1 MSRWHGS
8 NDVFWRASSP
18 SSSSQ
23 RGTSFS
29 QGLVSAA
36 VSAVMYHCSIK
47 SVSGAVRCRVADTAA
62 DAAMRLPARAGAHH
76 AGLIA
81 AMGASSAT
89 PTSQPTPGDACPAAV
104 KATAPAI
111 TPASAAHTFS
121 TSPAPSSALATPTPT
136 PIVPT
141 GAALPP
147 HTGAPRMCLATLLHR
162 SMALHVASPAPAP
175 AAVVPSVHSGP
186 MIVFSDMATFHRS
199 NAALWLRL
207 PFPTSRTATISVYAV
222 GIVIIDGRK
231 YRLQGWLSRI
241 TTLAY
246 RHNTVLIH
254 IEEPVLLVARLQ
266 SRGGRDLDWM
276 EGEWNVGREGLLAT
290 GTWRLYAA
298 VQEHS
303 NVVHIS
309 APTVAI
315 RIRVDDDWELVHGR
329 CVSLRALVAAAKNA
343 RAAISGATARYLPD
357 VPLGARTDG
366 DDEDEDDDES
376 RTTTPRPLT
385 RTPARHGAVGAIKS
399 VAADGRPRVA
409 SVGAFPWSGE
419 ADHHDRVPAEC
430 VSSTSARAGPNA
442 VVTPTGTSATPKS
455 GKTAIRPW
463 RFEFLQTRW
472 ESAVPIIDG
481 IHEDWCP

>member
-1 MSRWHGS
+1 MT
-8 NDVFWRASSP
+8 RASAP
-18 SSSSQ
+18 
-23 RGTSFS
+23 
-29 QGLVSAA
+29 
-36 VSAVMYHCSIK
+36 
-47 SVSGAVRCRVADTAA
+47 
-62 DAAMRLPARAGAHH
+62 GAHH

-81 AMGASSAT
+81 AMGANAPSSAS
-89 PTSQPTPGDACPAAV
+89 TSQLTPSDARPAPV
-104 KATAPAI
+104 KVTAPAL
-111 TPASAAHTFS
+111 TPAPAVHAFT

-136 PIVPT
+136 PLVST
-141 GAALPP
+141 GAAPPP

-199 NAALWLRL
+199 NTALWLRL

-315 RIRVDDDWELVHGR
+315 RIRVDDDWELQHGR
-329 CVSLRALVAAAKNA
+329 CVSLRALVAAAKNT
-343 RAAISGATARYLPD
+343 RAVTAPATTRYLPD
-357 VPLGARTDG
+357 VPLGAQTAHAEYG
-366 DDEDEDDDES
+366 EDNEPGA
-376 RTTTPRPLT
+376 TTPRPLA
-385 RTPARHGAVGAIKS
+385 RTPARHGAVGAIKTA
-399 VAADGRPRVA
+399 AADGRPRAA
-409 SVGAFPWSGE
+409 SVGAFPWPPDS
-419 ADHHDRVPAEC
+419 DHPGWMPAE
-430 VSSTSARAGPNA
+430 SASGAARAGPRA
-442 VVTPTGTSATPKS
+442 VVAPASSSTPTKPA
-455 GKTAIRPW
+455 KTTMRPW
-463 RFEFLQTRW
+463 RFEYLQTRW
-472 ESAVPIIDG
+472 ESAVPVIDG

>member
-1 MSRWHGS
+1 
-8 NDVFWRASSP
+8 
-18 SSSSQ
+18 
-23 RGTSFS
+23 
-29 QGLVSAA
+29 
-36 VSAVMYHCSIK
+36 
-47 SVSGAVRCRVADTAA
+47 
-62 DAAMRLPARAGAHH
+62 
-76 AGLIA
+76 
-81 AMGASSAT
+81 MGASASA
-89 PTSQPTPGDACPAAV
+89 SQPTPSDARPAVV
-104 KATAPAI
+104 KAASQSI
-111 TPASAAHTFS
+111 TPAPAAHAFT

-136 PIVPT
+136 PLVPI
-141 GAALPP
+141 GAAPPP

-343 RAAISGATARYLPD
+343 RAATAPATARYLPD
-357 VPLGARTDG
+357 VPLGGRLEDD
-366 DDEDEDDDES
+366 DDEDES
-376 RTTTPRPLT
+376 GAATPRPLT
-385 RTPARHGAVGAIKS
+385 RSPARHGAVGAIKTA
-399 VAADGRPRVA
+399 AADGRLRAA

-419 ADHHDRVPAEC
+419 VDHRVRVPAEGA
-430 VSSTSARAGPNA
+430 SGASTRAGPSAA
-442 VVTPTGTSATPKS
+442 VAPASTSTTPKS
-455 GKTAIRPW
+455 CKAVIRPW
-463 RFEFLQTRW
+463 RFEC
-472 ESAVPIIDG
+472 S
-481 IHEDWCP
+481 